1 MEAHTLPPASS
12 IKRWLFTTN
21 HKDIGILY
29 LVTAIYFLLV
39 GGALSLLF
47 RLQLANPSL
56 NVLPPQAYNQAI
68 TIHGLM
74 MVLFV
79 VSPLAFALANYV
91 VPLQIGARDLA
102 FPRLNALSY
111 WLYLFAGILVVI
123 SFFQERTLDVGWTLY
138 QPLAA
143 GFTPYVGVNTGGLG
157 LALLTA
163 SVTVSTINFVVTI
176 FMSRAQGVR
185 LTALPMFTMTILLTV
200 LMMLYA
206 FPALLAGIIMLAS
219 DRILG
224 TVYFTSNQGGAI
236 LWDHIFWFFGH
247 PEVYIVL
254 FPALGVMADILVTFS
269 RRPLFGRRYIL
280 AAMVIVAALSFLVWG
295 HHMFLTGIHPDVR
308 RAFTV
313 TTIAISLPFDAII
326 LSFIY
331 TLSKSKIHLRT
342 PMLFTLG
349 SIAIFIIGGITGVFL
364 GSIALDYVLR
374 GTYFVVAHFHYTMAG
389 GALVGL
395 IAGIYYWYPKMT
407 GRMFSETLGRIH
419 FVLAVTGFNLLYF
432 PMFLAWEMPR
442 RVPVYA
448 EHLAPLNQLATLGG
462 FIFGGSFLVMFW
474 NLLYSLRHG
483 EPAGDNPWNAPTL
496 EWLTRSPP
504 PPHNFDGTPAL
515 VDGRFTFLAAN
526 GAGHHAHETHLSPW
540 PFMLSLASMV
550 VLLGLTTHIAISLGG
565 LVLLAASVLGFARE
579 RFVSYEPPLGERW
592 PFERVDR
599 MKLAWWTF
607 LASEIVLFGVLLS
620 AYIYV
625 RSATP
630 SWPAPGTLFDIWHGA
645 VNTFI
650 LLTSSFTL
658 VLAIAASRMGSR
670 AGTLGFLGATMA
682 LGVAFLLN
690 KYGEWAELFSHGVN
704 FSTSIVSTS
713 FFLTTGIHGAHVTAG
728 LVALAYLI
736 SRALKGA
743 YAREGHET
751 LEYFGYYWHF
761 VDIVWVFIFPLFYLL

>member
-12 IKRWLFTTN
+12 IKRWLLTTN

-29 LVTAIYFLLV
+29 LVTSIYFLIV
-39 GGALSLLF
+39 GGALAILF
-47 RLQLANPSL
+47 RLQLADPAL
-56 NVLPPQAYNQAI
+56 NVLSPSSFNQAI

-157 LALLTA
+157 LALLTT

-176 FMSRAQGVR
+176 FRSRAPGVR

-219 DRILG
+219 DRVLG

-331 TLSKSKIHLRT
+331 TLSKSRIHLRT

-395 IAGIYYWYPKMT
+395 IAGVYYWYPKMT
-407 GRMFSETLGRIH
+407 GRMFSEALGRVH
-419 FVLAVTGFNLLYF
+419 FVLAMIGFNLLYF

-448 EHLAPLNQLATLGG
+448 EYLAPLNQLATVGG

-526 GAGHHAHETHLSPW
+526 GACHHPHETHLSPW

-550 VLLGLTTHIAISLGG
+550 VLLGLTTHVAISLGG

-579 RFVSYEPPLGERW
+579 RFVSHEPQLGERW

-630 SWPAPGTLFDIWHGA
+630 GWPAPGTLFDIWHGA

-713 FFLTTGIHGAHVTAG
+713 FFLTTGVHGAHVTAG
-728 LVALAYLI
+728 LLALAYLI

-743 YAREGHET
+743 YVREGHET

-761 VDIVWVFIFPLFYLL
+761 VDIVWVFIFPLFYLI